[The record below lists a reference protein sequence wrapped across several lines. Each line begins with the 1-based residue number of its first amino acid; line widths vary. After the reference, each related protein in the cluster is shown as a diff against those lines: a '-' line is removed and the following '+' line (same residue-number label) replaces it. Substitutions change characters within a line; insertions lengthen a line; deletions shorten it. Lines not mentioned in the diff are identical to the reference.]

1 MSTAP
6 NLISEVCSAV
16 LVGGKSRR
24 LGKEKSLIPLA
35 GKPLIDWVLE
45 SLSQV
50 FARII
55 LVGRKNPELEKR
67 AELIED
73 LFPGLGPISGIYTA
87 LEYLKKPVF
96 ICACDMPFL
105 NPRLIRYQVSLLN
118 DFDVVVPCPG
128 GFFEP
133 LHSIYTPAC
142 LKPLKELIEKGK
154 RRPVEIF
161 PCLRVRKITE
171 KELAS
176 YDPQFLPFF
185 NINTYEDLKQAEKIL
200 QNKFYSF
207 KKY

>member
-1 MSTAP
+1 MNTAP

-24 LGKEKSLIPLA
+24 LGKEKSLLPLG
-35 GKPLIDWVLE
+35 GKPLIDRVLE

-50 FARII
+50 FDRII

-73 LFPGLGPISGIYTA
+73 IFPDQGPISGIYTA

-105 NPRLIRYQVSLLN
+105 NPRLICYQVSLLN
-118 DFDVVVPCPG
+118 NFDAVVPRPKG
-128 GFFEP
+128 LFEP
-133 LHSIYTPAC
+133 LHTIYTPAC
-142 LKPLKELIEKGK
+142 IKPLEDLIKKGK

-161 PCLRVRKITE
+161 PCLRVREITE
-171 KELAS
+171 QELLR
-176 YDPQFLPFF
+176 YDPKLLSFF
-185 NINTYEDLKQAEKIL
+185 NINTPENVKQAEEIL
-200 QNKFYSF
+200 QNKTT
-207 KKY
+207 